1 MVNFKPVTRNQSKMR
16 SFKTEYHA
24 VINIIWEVKGE
35 SIWGSN
41 LCKLFQFIAKKR
53 ILSNYGPLA

>member
-35 SIWGSN
+35 SIWGS
-41 LCKLFQFIAKKR
+41 KR
-53 ILSNYGPLA
+53 EYNPNVIQCESLQMFRY